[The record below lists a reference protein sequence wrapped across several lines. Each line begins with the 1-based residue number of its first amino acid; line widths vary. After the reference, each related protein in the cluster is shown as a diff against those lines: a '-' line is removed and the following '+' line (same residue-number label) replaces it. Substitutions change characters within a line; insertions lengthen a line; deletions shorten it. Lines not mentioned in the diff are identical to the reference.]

1 MIGNGG
7 YTYTKKGDLAN
18 GKSAWICTQRGP
30 EKKCPAHITCHENNG
45 VMKVYEYFHTH
56 VHDPD
61 ATSISRNKVSS
72 AQAFL
77 QLHLKQKPFKFVPQP
92 IWGQNWVKNQTKQI
106 CPFVF
111 WEKLADHKL
120 LLRLTDL

>member
-1 MIGNGG
+1 MGLFFSYLDLFLDPTLKLYNQYIMMIGNGG

-30 EKKCPAHITCHENNG
+30 EKKCPAHITCHEING
-45 VMKVYEYFHTH
+45 VMKVFEYFHTH

-72 AQAFL
+72 TQAFL
-77 QLHLKQKPFKFVPQP
+77 QVHLK
-92 IWGQNWVKNQTKQI
+92 
-106 CPFVF
+106 
-111 WEKLADHKL
+111 
-120 LLRLTDL
+120 